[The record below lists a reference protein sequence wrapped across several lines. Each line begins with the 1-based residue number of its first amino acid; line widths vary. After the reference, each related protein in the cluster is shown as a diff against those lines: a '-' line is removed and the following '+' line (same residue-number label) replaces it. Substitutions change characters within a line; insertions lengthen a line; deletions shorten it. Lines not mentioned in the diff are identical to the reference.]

1 MKVEELKSY
10 GLAISDLEGNWS
22 PEFRKKIT
30 KTSQK
35 IIMSNL
41 SFVQKFKLLR
51 IFIKEKRRSAKIDLS
66 DIKAKGLTNETFL
79 NQQLVYLAMFSALSI
94 VIDTKKTLEIMNK
107 VMDATAGE
115 AMLQNTPTIDD
126 IKSFG
131 NNFETFKKYFAP
143 LPEASKKAGCH
154 ELKITENNEKVFQ
167 IEITYCAWL
176 ELAKK
181 MNIPEACL
189 PNCYADD
196 YSYPE
201 YYKQLGIKYSR
212 TGTLAQ
218 GCKCCD
224 LRFEKM

>member
-1 MKVEELKSY
+1 MKVDELKSY

-30 KTSQK
+30 KTSKK

-41 SFVQKFKLLR
+41 SFFQKFKLLR
-51 IFIKEKRRSAKIDLS
+51 FYKIEKKRSTKIDLS
-66 DIKAKGLTNETFL
+66 EIRAKGLTNEIFI
-79 NQQLVYLAMFSALSI
+79 NQQLEYLAMFSALSK
-94 VIDTKKTLEIMNK
+94 VLDTKKALEIINK

-115 AMLQNTPTIDD
+115 AMLQNTPTIDE

-131 NNFETFKKYFAP
+131 NNFDTFKKYFAP

-154 ELKITENNEKVFQ
+154 DLKIVENTENVFK

-201 YYKQLGIKYSR
+201 YYEKLGIKYSR
-212 TGTLAQ
+212 KGTLAK
-218 GCKCCD
+218 GYKCCD
-224 LRFEKM
+224 LCFEKI